1 MIKKELLRMRQLR
14 ATPKMIA
21 AAKNDIPRKVTVNT
35 YWSPHAKTWGEY
47 QLYLRCCVKGNI
59 LKVALYYPDNL
70 QVKGCLPSYEVYVDR
85 TAQRFITYNC
95 INGKWLS
102 AKLDRLNWPHYVPE
116 PPRTYMP
123 AAEAKAVADYF
134 GYSDKEGYEALL
146 AYQKELREEAR
157 IRRHK
162 KQTDLWDKDLALTPV
177 LPKDWDHWVDKVG
190 IPQNYIFYEYQRG
203 GAKTGY
209 CTYCEKDVPI
219 KGMPRHNKRSRCP
232 CCRHEVTYKATG
244 RLGRRLDTEEVCVY
258 LIQNRPD
265 GFVVREF
272 WASRRYLKT
281 DYKNPR
287 VSCVERWRVIYDHN
301 MAARTYYWGSYKQLC
316 IRWIAGEPSYSWMGY
331 NSIYCYHGYE
341 DGRVYGKTLP
351 HLAKGIL
358 KRTGLADWIYAHGLV
373 TNPDKYMSLYRKL
386 PQFEQ
391 IWKANLPKLTEECW
405 SNYRCMDGLI
415 KRPLSSNLTKALG
428 INKQELGRLRQHN
441 GGCFLLRWLQWENRN
456 GKSIPDE
463 VLQWF
468 HSHNISAAQ
477 LDFIWD
483 KMNPVQVYHY
493 LQRQSESSHE
503 PIHQVIITWQDY
515 LSMAAGF
522 HLDVSNEIVFRPS
535 KLRQRHNELVL
546 RCKKIDKREQAAG
559 ILRKFPKVD
568 HICQSIK
575 AKYEHASEEYT
586 IVVPTGALDIIVEG
600 DILDHCLR
608 GSDRYWDRIETHES
622 YILFLRRTSAI
633 DTPYYTLEIEPDG
646 TVRQLRTFGD
656 SQSGDIQEARNFL
669 REWQTVVA
677 KRLTKKDRQA
687 AAVSR
692 ALREQEFEQ
701 MRRNNIII
709 FTGNLAG
716 QRLVDVLTADLM
728 EAAA

>member
-1 MIKKELLRMRQLR
+1 
-14 ATPKMIA
+14 
-21 AAKNDIPRKVTVNT
+21 
-35 YWSPHAKTWGEY
+35 
-47 QLYLRCCVKGNI
+47 
-59 LKVALYYPDNL
+59 
-70 QVKGCLPSYEVYVDR
+70 
-85 TAQRFITYNC
+85 
-95 INGKWLS
+95 
-102 AKLDRLNWPHYVPE
+102 
-116 PPRTYMP
+116 
-123 AAEAKAVADYF
+123 
-134 GYSDKEGYEALL
+134 
-146 AYQKELREEAR
+146 
-157 IRRHK
+157 
-162 KQTDLWDKDLALTPV
+162 
-177 LPKDWDHWVDKVG
+177 
-190 IPQNYIFYEYQRG
+190 
-203 GAKTGY
+203 
-209 CTYCEKDVPI
+209 
-219 KGMPRHNKRSRCP
+219 
-232 CCRHEVTYKATG
+232 
-244 RLGRRLDTEEVCVY
+244 
-258 LIQNRPD
+258 
-265 GFVVREF
+265 
-272 WASRRYLKT
+272 
-281 DYKNPR
+281 
-287 VSCVERWRVIYDHN
+287 
-301 MAARTYYWGSYKQLC
+301 MAAW
-316 IRWIAGEPSYSWMGY
+316 
-331 NSIYCYHGYE
+331 
-341 DGRVYGKTLP
+341 
-351 HLAKGIL
+351 
-358 KRTGLADWIYAHGLV
+358 
-373 TNPDKYMSLYRKL
+373 
-386 PQFEQ
+386 
-391 IWKANLPKLTEECW
+391 
-405 SNYRCMDGLI
+405 
-415 KRPLSSNLTKALG
+415 
-428 INKQELGRLRQHN
+428 
-441 GGCFLLRWLQWENRN
+441 
-456 GKSIPDE
+456 
-463 VLQWF
+463 
-468 HSHNISAAQ
+468 
-477 LDFIWD
+477 
-483 KMNPVQVYHY
+483 
-493 LQRQSESSHE
+493 
-503 PIHQVIITWQDY
+503 
-515 LSMAAGF
+515 F